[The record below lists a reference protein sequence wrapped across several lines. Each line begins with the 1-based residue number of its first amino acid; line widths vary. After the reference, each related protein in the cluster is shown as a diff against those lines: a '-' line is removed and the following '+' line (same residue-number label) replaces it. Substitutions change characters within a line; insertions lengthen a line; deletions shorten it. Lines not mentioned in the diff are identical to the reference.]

1 MATRKSTRTR
11 RAPKRLENE
20 TFLPGANNG
29 HCAGRDMDFGRDI
42 DDLSVSFRENKHGM
56 GEHSTRFGTGF
67 YNNFD
72 GRVAER
78 RRRQEWSETMALPEA
93 ESSEEEW
100 QSDAESDLEDD
111 WEAAQDAEDQKA
123 DENVRERTQSEEE
136 FSANWNTKSIVLESI
151 PTAAAKMSAKIAISN
166 ARNATLLALPDA
178 AAAMEKK
185 IKKKSRS
192 ISWGGVTIHW
202 KGGEVDEA
210 ATKEHDGISSGKDAF
225 TTFLLRILAQTREPG
240 QGFLNNKWH
249 CSWSP
254 QVAWSSVPDQH
265 KKEVARLLIDFFD
278 RFSATRAGSITKM
291 VDVARGPEA
300 EMKVVPRKKVQI
312 LSGGGSDIALQA
324 QDSDHWMWVEKI
336 KNSVTAQAILRNS
349 ANIH

>member
-11 RAPKRLENE
+11 RAPKRLEDE

-42 DDLSVSFRENKHGM
+42 DYLSVSFRENKHGM
-56 GEHSTRFGTGF
+56 GKHSTRFGTGF

-111 WEAAQDAEDQKA
+111 WEAVQYAEDQKA
-123 DENVRERTQSEEE
+123 DEHARERTQSEEE

-178 AAAMEKK
+178 AAAMERK

-192 ISWGGVTIHW
+192 ISWGDVTIYW
-202 KGGEVDEA
+202 KDGDVDGGS
-210 ATKEHDGISSGKDAF
+210 TKEHDGITSANDTFA
-225 TTFLLRILAQTREPG
+225 TFLMRILAQTGEPG
-240 QGFLNNKWH
+240 QGFLKEKWSS
-249 CSWSP
+249 SWSP
-254 QVAWSSVPDQH
+254 QVAWSAVPDQH
-265 KKEVARLLIDFFD
+265 KKEVARLLIDFFE
-278 RFSATRAGSITKM
+278 RFSATRSGSITKL
-291 VDVARGPEA
+291 VDVGIGAA
-300 EMKVVPRKKVQI
+300 CDMKTVPRKKVQI
-312 LSGGGSDIALQA
+312 LPGGGCGIALCA
-324 QDSDHWMWVEKI
+324 QDSDHWLWVEKI
-336 KNSVTAQAILRNS
+336 KQSVTGQALLRNF
-349 ANIH
+349 AHVH